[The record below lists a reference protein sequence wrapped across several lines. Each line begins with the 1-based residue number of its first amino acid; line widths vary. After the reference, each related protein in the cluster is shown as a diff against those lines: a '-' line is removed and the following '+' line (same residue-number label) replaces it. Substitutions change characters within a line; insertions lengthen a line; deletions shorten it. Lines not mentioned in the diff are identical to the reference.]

1 MAEHHGPDGLDRTH
15 AAAVDEAATALL
27 AAWDAAREQA
37 TPRLSWPQLNAL
49 LVVERAEG
57 INLRGLASQLKMI
70 LSSASRLCD
79 RLVASGLAER
89 VPGRAD
95 RREIALYL
103 TPSSRQ
109 LLAELRE
116 TRRVMLGE
124 VLSRMSPGGRAAL
137 LRGLAEFTA
146 AADPRPAS
154 PAEDEE
160 AQSA

>member
-1 MAEHHGPDGLDRTH
+1 MAEHHGPEGPDALH
-15 AAAVDEAATALL
+15 AAEVDEAAQALL

-37 TPRLSWPQLNAL
+37 TPRLSCPQLSAL

-57 INLRGLASQLKMI
+57 VNLRGLAGELKML

-79 RLVASGLAER
+79 RLVASGMVER

-109 LLAELRE
+109 LLDDLRR
-116 TRRVMLGE
+116 TRRQMLAA
-124 VLSRMSPGGRAAL
+124 VLQRMSTAGRAAL
-137 LRGLAEFTA
+137 IRGLTEFAAVANDPGRAKSARTA
-146 AADPRPAS
+146 
-154 PAEDEE
+154 
-160 AQSA
+160 